1 MPQIDH
7 PVALCTG
14 CKKICNYFSEK
25 KNRYNFFNF
34 SNLYFSYYSSSSQN
48 TFNPQSQ
55 SQSSQSNRAAWLQQ
69 QQHHLQQ
76 QQQQQHSKEQSESA
90 MLFNY
95 LYKSGTLPQAAYAQ
109 NAYGFTSEQMK
120 QMQMYAGHNV
130 DLLTSY
136 YQQQQQYNQFLQ
148 VSVHY
153 HMIRIF

>member
-1 MPQIDH
+1 M
-7 PVALCTG
+7 
-14 CKKICNYFSEK
+14 
-25 KNRYNFFNF
+25 
-34 SNLYFSYYSSSSQN
+34 
-48 TFNPQSQ
+48 
-55 SQSSQSNRAAWLQQ
+55 QQ

-153 HMIRIF
+153 HIICIFLEIIFSSLEKLTYSDVNLKTTFLNFSTFYFT